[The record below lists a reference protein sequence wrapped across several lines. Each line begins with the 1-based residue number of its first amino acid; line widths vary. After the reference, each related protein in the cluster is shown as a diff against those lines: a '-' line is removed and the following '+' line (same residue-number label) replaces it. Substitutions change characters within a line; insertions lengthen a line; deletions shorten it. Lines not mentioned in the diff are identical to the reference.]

1 MKDKLTKQEI
11 SWILYDVANSA
22 FTMLIATTIPI
33 FFQSLAANAGISEAD
48 TTGIWASVTAL
59 SVLILAVLSPILG
72 AIADYKGMK
81 KKIFSVSLC
90 LSIAALLVLAV
101 TDNWLIF
108 LVLFVIARLT
118 YSACNVFY
126 DSMITDVT
134 TNERMDM
141 VSSHGYAW
149 GYIGSCIPFVAG
161 ILLIFTCPFVVLFLI
176 LTGWSDHIGAFL
188 HNLAF
193 GDSGNP
199 ALTIIILLAIFSV
212 GFQLFNMF
220 VSSVFYYI
228 FADVVPKPFVGRF
241 MALFRLVGTA
251 AGFCFQRWLLPFA
264 DKHENM
270 PWIFTGVALVY
281 FIGCTSMCLRVKE
294 GEYPPPEKYVRKSV
308 FGVIKEYFRECFS
321 IPFYVLI
328 FTAIAINTVSN
339 TCRGMFNLLF
349 AKEELGLT
357 IANYGYITST
367 VSIVML
373 LTYIPL
379 GYIVDKFHPLRIY
392 LIGGIM
398 VILANV
404 FGYFWCYDFNS
415 FMVVCFLVSGTYAL
429 QGSSFLP
436 LTVRLYPE
444 AQYGQFCSAA
454 VIVRSTTLIIANVG
468 AGACIDHFGYR
479 FIFVWDFIFT
489 IIATILLV
497 IVYRMWKNYG
507 GDKNYVAPTVAK
519 KTI

>member
-1 MKDKLTKQEI
+1 MK
-11 SWILYDVANSA
+11 
-22 FTMLIATTIPI
+22 
-33 FFQSLAANAGISEAD
+33 
-48 TTGIWASVTAL
+48 TTGSVNSKDICVVDGKTRYLCGTLSYTKWGLVNLFIWMLWGDFCYTMMEQLIPTLLPLLLKQNQASNL
-59 SVLILAVLSPILG
+59 LIG
-72 AIADYKGMK
+72 
-81 KKIFSVSLC
+81 
-90 LSIAALLVLAV
+90 LLVGSIPAFI
-101 TDNWLIF
+101 DFF
-108 LVLFVIARLT
+108 LCPIISTASDRT
-118 YSACNVFY
+118 RS
-126 DSMITDVT
+126 
-134 TNERMDM
+134 R
-141 VSSHGYAW
+141 W
-149 GYIGSCIPFVAG
+149 GRRIPYM
-161 ILLIFTCPFVVLFLI
+161 IFTCPFVVLFLI